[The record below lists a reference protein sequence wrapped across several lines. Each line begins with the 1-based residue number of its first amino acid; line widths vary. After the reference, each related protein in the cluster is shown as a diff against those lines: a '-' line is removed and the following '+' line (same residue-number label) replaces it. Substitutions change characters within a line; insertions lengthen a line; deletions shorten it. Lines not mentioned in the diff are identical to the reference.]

1 MVQALKIAPAPR
13 PVRPTPSPNP
23 EGPVQPQDVPD
34 LSDIPL
40 GDGQTDLQIHD
51 DGATLTTQIN
61 GVPVTLG
68 IDRNGVRVQPSGKLP
83 TPSPTPAPTFDPT
96 IRDRAPARNTGPQ
109 PER

>member
-1 MVQALKIAPAPR
+1 M
-13 PVRPTPSPNP
+13 
-23 EGPVQPQDVPD
+23 QPQDVPD

-40 GDGQTDLQIHD
+40 GDGQSDLQIHD
-51 DGATLTTQIN
+51 DGATLTTNIN

-68 IDRNGVRVQPSGKLP
+68 IDRNGVRVQPTGKLP
-83 TPSPTPAPTFDPT
+83 TPSATPVPTFDPT

>member
-1 MVQALKIAPAPR
+1 MR
-13 PVRPTPSPNP
+13 PSPSPNP

-34 LSDIPL
+34 LGDIPL
-40 GDGQTDLQIHD
+40 GDGDTNLQIRD
-51 DGATLTTQIN
+51 DGATLTTSIN

-68 IDRNGVRVQPSGKLP
+68 VDRNGVRVQPVGKLP
-83 TPSPTPAPTFDPT
+83 TPSPTPVPTVDPA